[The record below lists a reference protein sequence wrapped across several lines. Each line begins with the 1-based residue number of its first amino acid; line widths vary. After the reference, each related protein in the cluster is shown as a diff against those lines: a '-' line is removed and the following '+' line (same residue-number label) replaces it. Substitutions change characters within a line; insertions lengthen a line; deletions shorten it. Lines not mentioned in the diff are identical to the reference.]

1 MNNEKNLPQLPE
13 HLMPFFL
20 ASVIKKA
27 ERAIEDFEPDDRR
40 DTTLY
45 VTREIDLVDEDDNI
59 FVGDVDIEMQ
69 MHYEPSDWSVGY
81 YGGWNTEDDIW
92 YSECVV
98 SAEIYDEE
106 KDDVVEVNYYIPE
119 GKTSF

>member
-1 MNNEKNLPQLPE
+1 MANEKNLPQLPE
-13 HLMPFFL
+13 HLMPNFL
-20 ASVIKKA
+20 AAVIKEA

-69 MHYEPSDWSVGY
+69 MTYNTPDYSVGY
-81 YGGWNTEDDIW
+81 CGGWDTEDDIW

-106 KDDVVEVNYYIPE
+106 KDDVVEVNYYVPSGE
-119 GKTSF
+119 TSF